1 MNINVARVFNVVALI
16 LLLAGAFTPY
26 WTTYKITKGTTTLGG
41 IFYSLPEGISTI
53 NKGLFYYVGTTP
65 ITSKYIFSVFHV
77 MK

>member
-41 IFYSLPEGISTI
+41 IPEGISTI
-53 NKGLFYYVGTTP
+53 NKGLFYSVGTTP
-65 ITSKYIFSVFHV
+65 ITQFSKYIFSVFHV